1 MNLLPNLKTYLL
13 PAAASLIGLFAAW
26 SIARTQPHHSL
37 RDPLRPPASPTFE
50 HTVAAVGLIEPSSES
65 IAIGSP
71 YSGIVTRVFV
81 QSGQTVKAGEP
92 LFQLDDRSLKAS
104 VAVQS
109 SQRAT
114 AEARVKTATAQ
125 LEDLQDQL
133 KRAERLRADTVVSE
147 EEVTRREYQ
156 VRLATARLEEAR
168 ADVLAA
174 TAAQHA
180 AETELERSLVRAP
193 LDATVLQVKIRN
205 GEAIASGI
213 AGQAPLVLGRLDPL
227 HVRVDI
233 DEHESWRVKSG
244 ARATGHL
251 RGNSQ
256 LPLELVFVRFE
267 PLVVP
272 KRSLTG
278 DPTERVDTRVLQ
290 AIYRIEPQPTG
301 IFPGQQVDVFLEAA
315 PLPTSLTQAKTRP
328 ASAP

>member
-1 MNLLPNLKTYLL
+1 MKPYLL

-26 SIARTQPHHSL
+26 SIARTQPNHSL
-37 RDPLRPPASPTFE
+37 REPLRPPASPTFE
-50 HTVAAVGLIEPSSES
+50 HTVAAVGLIEPSSEN
-65 IAIGSP
+65 ITIGSP
-71 YSGIVTRVFV
+71 YSGIVAQVFV
-81 QSGQTVKAGEP
+81 QPGQAVRTGDP
-92 LFQLDDRSLKAS
+92 LFQLDDRSLRAA
-104 VAVQS
+104 VTVQS
-109 SQRAT
+109 SQLAT
-114 AEARVKTATAQ
+114 AEARVQTATAS
-125 LEDLQDQL
+125 LEDLKDQL
-133 KRAERLRADTVVSE
+133 ARSERLRAETVVSE
-147 EEVTRREYQ
+147 EEVIRRQFQ
-156 VRLATARLEEAR
+156 VRLAAARLAEAR
-168 ADVLAA
+168 AEVLAA
-174 TAAQHA
+174 RAAGQA
-180 AETELERSLVRAP
+180 ATTELERSLVKAP

-213 AGQAPLVLGRLDPL
+213 AGQAPMVLGRLDPL

-290 AIYRIEPQPTG
+290 AIYRIDPQPAG

-315 PLPTSLTQAKTRP
+315 PLPTSFTQAAPRK
-328 ASAP
+328 ASSP

>member
-1 MNLLPNLKTYLL
+1 MKTYLL
-13 PAAASLIGLFAAW
+13 PTAASLIGLFAAW

-37 RDPLRPPASPTFE
+37 REPLRPPASPTFE

-71 YSGIVTRVFV
+71 YSGIVAQVFV
-81 QSGQTVKAGEP
+81 QPGQAVKTGDP

-104 VAVQS
+104 VAIQS
-109 SQRAT
+109 SQLAT
-114 AEARVKTATAQ
+114 AEARVHTATAN
-125 LEDLQDQL
+125 LEDLKDQL
-133 KRAERLRADTVVSE
+133 GRSERLHAETVVSE
-147 EEVTRREYQ
+147 EEVTRRQFQ
-156 VRLATARLEEAR
+156 VRLATARLDEAR
-168 ADVLAA
+168 AEVLAA
-174 TAAQHA
+174 RAAWQA
-180 AETELERSLVRAP
+180 ARTELERSLVKAP

-213 AGQAPLVLGRLDPL
+213 AGQAPMVLGRLDPL

-290 AIYRIEPQPTG
+290 AIYRIEPQPAG
-301 IFPGQQVDVFLEAA
+301 VFPGQQVDVFLEAS
-315 PLPTSLTQAKTRP
+315 PLPTSFTQTSPRK